1 MTVLTLNYPCSQCLL
16 DNGDMIKAE
25 KTEKRAL
32 SVDEFTLKLELYHL
46 VVITHKSA
54 YIIYAFDNVLVCY
67 QNV

>member
-32 SVDEFTLKLELYHL
+32 SVDEFTLKLELFVEYL
-46 VVITHKSA
+46 KRT
-54 YIIYAFDNVLVCY
+54 IISTLIISYYNP
-67 QNV
+67 